1 MVDRRRKP
9 PDIGFAVK
17 MPVLSF
23 TRDSFFDPEF
33 AMPRSL
39 EPGTLPWLLG
49 YHRDLLFPPWLL
61 RGWRGESNHGRSAW
75 PAQVLMTLLLLRWS
89 ESGMSRL
96 GSVKRAESDVRWR
109 AALGLEIGG
118 PTPSE
123 KTLREFEA
131 FLRGRHPDCDMP
143 RYMVFFEHCVRLC
156 MDNGV
161 LARPP
166 NWAMDS
172 TPMWC
177 YGAVKDTVRLL
188 GDGVAQLAR
197 AWSKASGVPVG
208 HLAQSWRLPHLLAKS
223 TKGAFRIDW
232 RDRQAR
238 ADVVHGRAQGVVT
251 ATATVRDC
259 IHHVARSKRKRLL
272 RLCRHLVRVIVQ
284 DLEKDAQGRLVV
296 AQRVA
301 KDRLISITDPQARH
315 GHKSRK
321 RSFDGFKL
329 HALGDVV
336 SGLIASLTVTSGNVH
351 DGAVAHRLVRRAKG
365 LQSDIERVM
374 GDSAYGGATLR
385 HEVRVQQQ
393 VTLLAPSLEST
404 AARGKLGRGAVHI
417 DFAARQATCAAG
429 VTVGQPRRVTSR
441 EHQRETWAYRWP
453 SKVCKGCPQREPC
466 NGKRAEGHRIVLH
479 PHEDELRA
487 ARAAWQDPEV
497 REAYR
502 TRSQCERLMSRSVQ
516 HGARQVRTWGLA
528 AAHMQAHA
536 IAAACNLA
544 LLAKA
549 LAKALAEREQRPL
562 ALAA

>member
-1 MVDRRRKP
+1 
-9 PDIGFAVK
+9 
-17 MPVLSF
+17 MPLLSL
-23 TRDSFFDPEF
+23 TRDSFFDPEY

-39 EPGTLPWLLG
+39 EPGTVPWLLG
-49 YHRDLLFPPWLL
+49 RHRDLLFPSWLL
-61 RGWRGESNHGRSAW
+61 RGWRGESNHGRAAW
-75 PAQVLMTLLLLRWS
+75 PAQVLMTMVLLRWS

-118 PTPSE
+118 RTPSE

-131 FLRGRHPDCDMP
+131 FLCARHPDCDMP

-156 MDNGV
+156 MDSGV
-161 LARPP
+161 LSRSPD
-166 NWAMDS
+166 WAMDS

-197 AWSKASGVPVG
+197 AWCNASGASVAE
-208 HLAQSWRLPHLLAKS
+208 LAESWQLPHLLAKS

-232 RDRQAR
+232 RDREAR
-238 ADVVHGRAQGVVT
+238 ADVIHGLAQGVMT
-251 ATATVRDC
+251 AVATVRSGID
-259 IHHVARSKRKRLL
+259 HVARSKRKRLL
-272 RLCRHLVRVIVQ
+272 RLCRHLMRVIAQ
-284 DLEKDAQGRLVV
+284 DLETDEHGRLVV
-296 AQRVA
+296 AKRVA
-301 KDRLISITDPQARH
+301 KDRIISITDPQARH
-315 GHKSRK
+315 GHKSRR

-336 SGLIASLTVTSGNVH
+336 SGLIVSLTVTSGNGH
-351 DGAVAHRLVRRAKG
+351 DGAVAHRLIRRAKR
-365 LQSDIERVM
+365 LYDDIERVM

-385 HEVRVQQQ
+385 HEVRTQQD

-404 AARGKLGRGAVHI
+404 AAKGKLGRDAVHI
-417 DFAARQATCAAG
+417 DFEARQATCAAG
-429 VTVGQPRRVTSR
+429 ITVGEPRRVYSR

-453 SKVCKGCPQREPC
+453 YKVCKQCPQRDPC
-466 NGKRAEGHRIVLH
+466 NGKQAEGHRILLH
-479 PHEDELRA
+479 PHEEELRA
-487 ARAAWQDPEV
+487 ARAAWKDPEV

-502 TRSQCERLMSRSVQ
+502 KRSQCERLMSRSVQ
-516 HGARQVRTWGLA
+516 HGARQARAFGLT

-536 IAAACNLA
+536 IATACNLA
-544 LLAKA
+544 LLAKSM
-549 LAKALAEREQRPL
+549 AEREQVPL